1 MWACVVF
8 RTHSGGQPHRKT
20 DTFSFDC
27 SNSSSSSSSR
37 ACALSLFSS
46 STNCYVDSTSKISN
60 NRCCVNSKLP
70 LAAHKALRTRRR
82 HNSNTDNSATKWFYG
97 PHHKRLWQVS
107 SRYAWAGQRRRERRY
122 RRGSRAAVRVERAW
136 FTLSQLSF
144 VCMHYSM
151 SKVHQCN
158 LIGQVKLNTWCR
170 VCSYS
175 IMHGM
180 LVVSPNLTFV
190 FKLTEAAAIVV
201 MPICSQLG

>member
-1 MWACVVF
+1 MISKQA
-8 RTHSGGQPHRKT
+8 RG
-20 DTFSFDC
+20 
-27 SNSSSSSSSR
+27 R
-37 ACALSLFSS
+37 AWYSEHIVGANLIVKLTRFPLIAVTAAAAAVGRVLSLSLFSS

-107 SRYAWAGQRRRERRY
+107 SRYAWAGQRRCERRWG
-122 RRGSRAAVRVERAW
+122 RGGRAAVRVKRAW

-158 LIGQVKLNTWCR
+158 LIGQVKLNT
-170 VCSYS
+170 
-175 IMHGM
+175 
-180 LVVSPNLTFV
+180 
-190 FKLTEAAAIVV
+190 
-201 MPICSQLG
+201 